1 MNKEEILGFLKEG
14 LKEEIV
20 VLKKYLVLALPSV
33 NEVKSVMDD
42 IFLRFTVNMNII
54 LGLNFNLS

>member
-1 MNKEEILGFLKEG
+1 LNKEILGFLKEG

>member
-1 MNKEEILGFLKEG
+1 MNKEILGFLKEG